1 MTCLNIRINV
11 LILCLFSGIN
21 LFAETKSN
29 LDSLLNILDN
39 VIENRDQ
46 YTKEKENKIQILRNQ
61 LNQTNSKKQQFQL
74 TEQLFRQYN
83 KYNVDSAFQIAKERL
98 KIASELQDKDLIANA
113 KMNMVEVLKTT
124 GMYKEAEEL
133 LNEIK
138 QKNFDIYNRAYYL
151 HLRHS
156 LYILMQV
163 YSISVEDKTQYNTL
177 VYNYKDSI
185 LQEIPFKGSIDY
197 YLVTSTKHMMDG
209 DYDKAQTTI
218 MEAYEIAPENP
229 MVCYTIAEIAKHQG
243 RDDDQ
248 KRFLIESAIH
258 DLRTSVREYL
268 SLQQLAEI
276 LHSEGNIDQSY
287 IYMKTSI
294 EDAILSNARPRLL
307 SIAKIWPLINETYD
321 IQTAKESKELM
332 KITVISVI
340 LMIFLLITLIYIY
353 KQVRTLSTI
362 RKRQKRMNTELKS
375 MNAELSS
382 VNSKLSDANLVKEE
396 YINHLFEVYS
406 SYIDKLEEFR
416 VMVNR
421 KIKTGQIED
430 LLKITSSNTLA
441 ANELKDFYKNFDTIF
456 LRLYPNFVK
465 DFNELLIKEEQ
476 IILKK
481 DDLLTPELRI
491 FALVRLGINDS
502 TKIAT
507 FLHYSPQ
514 TIYNYRLKMRNKL
527 AIPKEEFN
535 DKLTKIGLTKL

>member
-1 MTCLNIRINV
+1 
-11 LILCLFSGIN
+11 
-21 LFAETKSN
+21 
-29 LDSLLNILDN
+29 
-39 VIENRDQ
+39 
-46 YTKEKENKIQILRNQ
+46 
-61 LNQTNSKKQQFQL
+61 
-74 TEQLFRQYN
+74 
-83 KYNVDSAFQIAKERL
+83 
-98 KIASELQDKDLIANA
+98 
-113 KMNMVEVLKTT
+113 
-124 GMYKEAEEL
+124 
-133 LNEIK
+133 
-138 QKNFDIYNRAYYL
+138 
-151 HLRHS
+151 
-156 LYILMQV
+156 
-163 YSISVEDKTQYNTL
+163 
-177 VYNYKDSI
+177 
-185 LQEIPFKGSIDY
+185 
-197 YLVTSTKHMMDG
+197 
-209 DYDKAQTTI
+209 
-218 MEAYEIAPENP
+218 
-229 MVCYTIAEIAKHQG
+229 
-243 RDDDQ
+243 
-248 KRFLIESAIH
+248 
-258 DLRTSVREYL
+258 
-268 SLQQLAEI
+268 
-276 LHSEGNIDQSY
+276 
-287 IYMKTSI
+287 
-294 EDAILSNARPRLL
+294 
-307 SIAKIWPLINETYD
+307 
-321 IQTAKESKELM
+321 
-332 KITVISVI
+332 
-340 LMIFLLITLIYIY
+340 
-353 KQVRTLSTI
+353 
-362 RKRQKRMNTELKS
+362 MNTELKS